1 LLSGLVEG
9 CEHTDIGVG
18 VALAL
23 GLRAVIA
30 EERFDVV
37 GEVGYLFPIDM
48 DDQG

>member
-1 LLSGLVEG
+1 VSVWRSRW
-9 CEHTDIGVG
+9 
-18 VALAL
+18 